1 MEAKEHAKAKASEC
15 PVCLDIYVDPRILP
29 ACGHTVCFGCV
40 RKLIDVPP
48 SRSYVVFPECR
59 ETSRVPKNGFLK
71 NFRLS
76 DVVAEFQA
84 GVACGGCQR
93 SAPKD
98 ETFRCESCRTEANNE
113 EDVVLC
119 GFCAT
124 KHLKANKE
132 HDLVEYG
139 MASKRDITEAV
150 RQINAEEPTYL
161 NLTIACGLNKV
172 SELTRKAKELR
183 SQSEVLNAIK
193 ECEKSIE
200 DQIKKCDSTVTA
212 KCFVT
217 SGSANT

>member
-1 MEAKEHAKAKASEC
+1 
-15 PVCLDIYVDPRILP
+15 
-29 ACGHTVCFGCV
+29 
-40 RKLIDVPP
+40 
-48 SRSYVVFPECR
+48 
-59 ETSRVPKNGFLK
+59 
-71 NFRLS
+71 
-76 DVVAEFQA
+76 
-84 GVACGGCQR
+84 
-93 SAPKD
+93 
-98 ETFRCESCRTEANNE
+98 
-113 EDVVLC
+113 
-119 GFCAT
+119 
-124 KHLKANKE
+124 
-132 HDLVEYG
+132 

-217 SGSANT
+217 SGSANTTSDLAAGPSTSNTALPSTSSATPSNAGRQNRAGMKRKLPEESDSSDDEGTQDFYETLARIRRICDMDIVNLH